1 MDIQM
6 DRAISINPLNFEK
19 ARLEQN
25 INKKNLPNILTISFT
40 QNITFHLHV
49 KFLLQ
54 FDLHVL
60 IRIKSIAHN
69 TIQYNIIV
77 NIYVY
82 GKHGK

>member
-1 MDIQM
+1 MFAGGNKKNIK
-6 DRAISINPLNFEK
+6 K

-69 TIQYNIIV
+69 TIQYYCKYLCI
-77 NIYVY
+77 